1 MKRIKKY
8 FDKFTPAH
16 KKVAVLAVIM
26 AVGGLFLLAGYRY
39 KSSGQRARGAPA
51 HHAKKVTLDTRL
63 LEKAY
68 SENIE
73 QELKKRD
80 MEMARV
86 KALMEELKLKVGED
100 KGKSKKT
107 ENAIGRMGTQRGRV
121 QRADGRSHPF
131 PLPPGR
137 GQHQEGRR
145 PFSKVEK
152 PKPVGG
158 IEIVGGAAKG
168 AVNRRTKKPLPKEK
182 KRTVYLPPS
191 FMDATLLTGFS
202 AATMQSAKT
211 YEKPLLLRV
220 KDLAILPN
228 EVKANLK
235 GCFIIASAYGD
246 LADERAHA
254 RLVNLSCIGR
264 NGQSV
269 IDAGIKGFI
278 VDSDGKIGLSGNVVT
293 KVGALLGRSV
303 VAGFFG
309 GIGDAFRAASTTTSI
324 SSLGATQ
331 TIDSGQ
337 LVQAG
342 VGGGLS
348 EGFGQIQ
355 KFYLD
360 MAKQTFPVIEVG
372 ATKNVTVVIEE
383 GVELEIKKYCVGG
396 FDKCTK
402 NTER

>member
-1 MKRIKKY
+1 
-8 FDKFTPAH
+8 
-16 KKVAVLAVIM
+16 
-26 AVGGLFLLAGYRY
+26 
-39 KSSGQRARGAPA
+39 
-51 HHAKKVTLDTRL
+51 
-63 LEKAY
+63 
-68 SENIE
+68 
-73 QELKKRD
+73 

-86 KALMEELKLKVGED
+86 KALMEELKLKVGGD
-100 KGKSKKT
+100 KGGPKT
-107 ENAIGRMGTQRGRV
+107 MGNAAGRTDTKRGRV
-121 QRADGRSHPF
+121 PRADGRSHPF

-137 GQHQEGRR
+137 GGTQEGRR

-152 PKPVGG
+152 PQPVEG
-158 IEIVGGAAKG
+158 IEIVDGAAKG
-168 AVNRRTKKPLPKEK
+168 VVNRRTKKPLPKEK